1 MPETNEGSV
10 AMPAE
15 PVVAIVNG
23 NEDTVEML
31 RATLQQHGFTAIA
44 TAHVRDLKLGRVDLL
59 AFLEQHDPKVLIY
72 DITIPYEEN
81 WRFLQL
87 LLTSAAMQG
96 RRFVLTTTNKRA
108 LEGLVGEQSE
118 VQEIVGK
125 PYDLEQVVE
134 AVRKAIHGT

>member
-1 MPETNEGSV
+1 MS
-10 AMPAE
+10 AE
-15 PVVAIVNG
+15 PLVAIVNG

-31 RATLQQHGFTAIA
+31 RTTLQQSGFTAIA
-44 TAHVRDLKLGRVDLL
+44 TAHVRDIKLGRLDLL
-59 AFLEQHDPKVLIY
+59 AFLEQHDPKVIIY

-87 LLTSAAMQG
+87 LMTSDAMQG

-108 LEGLVGEQSE
+108 LEGMVGEKTE

-125 PYDLEQVVE
+125 PYDLEQIVE
-134 AVRKAIHGT
+134 AVRKALQA